1 MKICEKKF
9 FQKKKKIQKISKL
22 WICCFKTTVH
32 TIKLMYCIN
41 YILLQYW
48 ISSMSNMADVL
59 RSDEIIFEDDISIDN
74 EKNLI
79 HLNKCKDVIK
89 VCDV

>member
-1 MKICEKKF
+1 
-9 FQKKKKIQKISKL
+9 
-22 WICCFKTTVH
+22 
-32 TIKLMYCIN
+32 
-41 YILLQYW
+41 
-48 ISSMSNMADVL
+48 MSNMADVL